1 MFMKTYPRTHERSG
15 AGKKNLL
22 LPMTP
27 VATVLVLAAFLAG
40 CSSSA
45 HSPVATSSGPQH
57 YMTPVIVGGTGT
69 SATASSATYSIDDKV
84 LTFAQQTYAINN
96 SQTGARI
103 NYSGDVVTL
112 SRGLLDLELTYSL
125 CGGAEIGNCTGG
137 VTYQSPL
144 AVSGWAVELAGQ
156 AGGLLQMAGQ
166 PFTPMVPAVTCPSMS
181 SAETFLFVTLPAGL
195 VTSGTGSNAWNP
207 QLETAY
213 GSVDISASGSTVTF
227 ANINQ
232 NILPSAG
239 GGKTSGVPSSAT
251 GACSTTVYGET
262 VAVPANPTIT
272 TDPTGTT
279 TIGQQAMLGIGPSG
293 LLVEDNDSKD
303 ANATKGTFYENVLG
317 AGTGAIG
324 LPKPSSALDTT
335 SLVSAQYQG
344 FFYGGGSYDSARK
357 SSFNWSSLPA
367 SFGFSTPTTCVAPQT
382 STMLYGGDFP
392 VNPKTGLPDPSL
404 PAVKNGGGFG
414 NCDFAIDLGSQTT
427 NGLFP
432 NAMVYVGTGFATNT
446 AGITSCGLN
455 SGYCFPAVAIAGQ
468 LNGKYAIFLIG
479 EDTVGSPNQAWGIY
493 LLQSN

>member
-45 HSPVATSSGPQH
+45 HRPVATSSGPQH
-57 YMTPVIVGGTGT
+57 YMTPVIVGGAGT
-69 SATASSATYSIDDKV
+69 SATASPATYSIDDKV

-195 VTSGTGSNAWNP
+195 ITSGTGSNAWNP

-262 VAVPANPTIT
+262 VAVPTNPTIT

-279 TIGQQAMLGIGPSG
+279 TIGPQAMLGIGSSG

-367 SFGFSTPTTCVAPQT
+367 SFGFSSTLQSTCAAVVAEGTSANT
-382 STMLYGGDFP
+382 STTLDGGDFA
-392 VNPKTGLPDPSL
+392 NNDPDAAQS
-404 PAVKNGGGFG
+404 KGGFG
-414 NCDFAIDLGSQTT
+414 NCDFAIDLGTRDTST

-432 NAMVYVGTGFATNT
+432 KANVWVGPGFGFTTNT
-446 AGITSCGLN
+446 TGNWYS
-455 SGYCFPAVAIAGQ
+455 FPAVAIAGQ